1 MRVVEI
7 PFFITLLKQTWKR
20 KRIEWLEH
28 KEDSKFTLLYTINRP
43 HIYLFTKVFLE
54 MSDSAFQTF
63 RKSYWCTQKTDR
75 NILTKNSIDKFSHD
89 FYISFAF
96 ENIFLFWHTF
106 TAQRIMDTSSV
117 FICSSKSWLERKNW
131 IYNHRIWNISTK
143 RLICFKAQS
152 DDFFLMVMDLF
163 HTAFTFHYVD
173 SVLYCFSIW
182 YWWNLASNNNT
193 D

>member
-1 MRVVEI
+1 MRVSKLTFIQKFEQYWSKTLNTSTSISISKYIKSKAFNANAVRVVEI

-96 ENIFLFWHTF
+96 ENIFSFLTYFYCSKNNGYF
-106 TAQRIMDTSSV
+106 FRIH
-117 FICSSKSWLERKNW
+117 L
-131 IYNHRIWNISTK
+131 
-143 RLICFKAQS
+143 
-152 DDFFLMVMDLF
+152 
-163 HTAFTFHYVD
+163 
-173 SVLYCFSIW
+173 
-182 YWWNLASNNNT
+182 
-193 D
+193 